1 MSKRILA
8 LAALV
13 ALSVPT
19 FAHAADSKG
28 VWALGYWN
36 KNAPIGIRY
45 QATDKMGVDLAFG
58 FQTSKGIDE
67 SSASTPEKTFNTFDV
82 DFGLPM
88 NLKRT
93 ERANFFFR
101 PGVTFQMVPYYVGT
115 SGTATKKTLN
125 NLAVSGTL
133 GAEWKVTDNLSLSVG
148 HGIEW
153 DKANGFVAPGD
164 LFPAEVTKESTFG
177 TRALSLTDLGFRWYF
192 R

>member
-1 MSKRILA
+1 MSKRFLA
-8 LAALV
+8 LAALI
-13 ALSVPT
+13 ALCVPSLS
-19 FAHAADSKG
+19 HAADSKG

-36 KNAPIGIRY
+36 SNAPIGIRY

-58 FQTSKGIDE
+58 FQTSKGVDE
-67 SSASTPEKTFNTFDV
+67 SSATTPEKTFTTFDV

-93 ERANFFFR
+93 EHANFFFR
-101 PGVTFQMVPYYVGT
+101 PGLTLQEVPYYVGA
-115 SGTATKKTLN
+115 SGTATKKTLS
-125 NLAVSGTL
+125 NLAISGTL

-148 HGIEW
+148 HGVEW
-153 DKANGFVAPGD
+153 DKANGFVGPGD
-164 LFPAEVTKESTFG
+164 LLGAEATKESTFG